1 MSGDIRIEP
10 INDNVMIEEVS
21 TRSNPDR
28 EYNLGLVG
36 SDLMFKA
43 EELHQ
48 NRLKGLEDQQDKLN
62 RKLSALKDH
71 LKKCYNHLK
80 SDSKEPVN
88 LSEIKESILN
98 LWNEWRDYIKEKDPA
113 EYASLKTDLEKLD
126 FSNLT
131 AENIEKT
138 LISELEN
145 IQRHFEFK
153 YSQIPNQLRLF
164 IELFT
169 ILVEIL
175 KEFPKKFSELNGH
188 INRNIGKG

>member
-1 MSGDIRIEP
+1 MPESVGAIGDTPKE
-10 INDNVMIEEVS
+10 
-21 TRSNPDR
+21 SNF
-28 EYNLGLVG
+28 GLIG
-36 SDLMFKA
+36 ANLMFGA

-48 NRLKGLEDQQDKLN
+48 NRLQSLEDKQQTLN
-62 RKLSALKDH
+62 IKLSALKNH
-71 LKKCYNHLK
+71 LKQCYNQLK
-80 SDSKEPVN
+80 SDSKDPIN
-88 LSEIKESILN
+88 LDEIKESILK
-98 LWNEWRDYIKEKDPA
+98 LWNEWRDAVKEKDPE
-113 EYASLKTDLEKLD
+113 EYKTLKTDLEKLD

-131 AENIEKT
+131 KENIEKT

-175 KEFPKKFSELNGH
+175 KEFPKKYSEGNSH
-188 INRNIGKG
+188 IIRNTGKG

>member
-1 MSGDIRIEP
+1 MADLSIEA
-10 INDNVMIEEVS
+10 IQNDSSKE
-21 TRSNPDR
+21 P
-28 EYNLGLVG
+28 NLGLAG
-36 SDLMFKA
+36 AYLMFQA
-43 EELHQ
+43 ESLHQ
-48 NRLKGLEDQQDKLN
+48 TRLQDLEDKQLVLN
-62 RKLSALKDH
+62 NKLSALKNH
-71 LKKCYNHLK
+71 LKECYTHLK
-80 SDSKEPVN
+80 SDSKQPLN
-88 LSEIKESILN
+88 LSEIKESILK
-98 LWNEWRDYIKEKDPA
+98 LWNEWREAVKEKDPA
-113 EYASLKTDLEKLD
+113 EYATLKTDLERLD

-145 IQRHFEFK
+145 IQRHYEFK

-175 KEFPKKFSELNGH
+175 KEFPKKFAEVNSH